1 MGVALQPGLTTE
13 DELQRLR
20 TLYDLLAALTRSTT
34 PDEVYQVALTSLLA
48 ATGADR
54 AAILFADAQG
64 SMRFAAWRGLSEEY
78 REAVSGHSPW
88 TPGTRGASPIA
99 IRDVLA
105 DRDLEPYRD
114 LMRSEG
120 IRSVVFLPLSGQ
132 DGVFGKCMLYF
143 GEVHSL
149 TSEELGFAQT
159 IAGHVALATE
169 RQRLMS
175 ASAHLANIVTSSD
188 DAIVS
193 KDLNGII
200 TSWNV
205 GAQRL
210 FGYTAAQAVGQ
221 PISMLAVPGHENEM
235 PPILE
240 SIRRGERV
248 DHYETRR
255 RAKDGR
261 IIDVALTVSPVRSP
275 TGEIV
280 GASKIVHDIS
290 DRKRAE
296 MERSVIQER
305 EQAARTTAELLNRV
319 GPLLLEQRDLEKLT
333 QSVTDI
339 ATALVGAEFGA
350 FFHNAVNEKGESYA
364 LYTLS
369 GVPREAFEKF
379 PMPGNTV
386 LFGPTFRGEGIVRCE
401 DVTKDARYGKSAPHY
416 GMPPGHLPVRSYLA
430 APVVSRTG
438 EVLGGLFF
446 GHSLPG
452 RFNETHEATLL
463 GIAAQASI
471 AMDNA
476 RLFEQ
481 AHLAQQQLRR
491 SNEELRR
498 ANHDLETFVYSAS
511 HDLREPLHTI
521 ALCAQ
526 LLERTQ
532 GNRLEGD
539 SATFLQRIRRGVDR
553 LERLLSDLLAYTTA
567 TKGAE
572 GPTTMVD
579 AQTAVGNA
587 IEALKG
593 TIEESGARVT
603 WDKLPSVL
611 VHESGL
617 TQVFQNLISN
627 AVKYRK
633 ESPRVHIS
641 ATEEDGRTVF
651 CVRDNGIGIPQQYAE
666 QIFGLFRRL
675 HSRDTYPGSGI
686 GLTIC
691 QRILEHYNG
700 RIWLERSEPGD
711 GSTFCFSIPDR
722 ESDR

>member
-1 MGVALQPGLTTE
+1 MGVAFQHGLSTE

-20 TLYDLLAALTRSTT
+20 TLYDLLAALAHSTT
-34 PDEVYQVALTSLLA
+34 PDQIYEVALTSLAA
-48 ATGADR
+48 ATSAER
-54 AAILFADAQG
+54 AAILFFDPLG
-64 SMRFAAWRGLSEEY
+64 SMRFAAWRDLSPQY
-78 REAVSGHSPW
+78 REAVTGHSPW
-88 TPGTRGASPIA
+88 VQGTRGASPIA
-99 IRDVLA
+99 VRDVLA
-105 DRDLEPYRD
+105 DKSLVAYHDL
-114 LMRSEG
+114 LRSEG
-120 IRSVVFLPLSGQ
+120 IRSLVFLPLSGQ

-143 GEVHSL
+143 GDVHSL

-159 IAGHVALATE
+159 IAGHIALAAE

-175 ASAHLANIVTSSD
+175 ASAHLAAIVTSSD

-210 FGYTAAQAVGQ
+210 FGYTPREAVGQ
-221 PISMLAVPGHENEM
+221 PISMLAAPGHENEM
-235 PPILE
+235 PGILE
-240 SIRRGERV
+240 NIRRGERV

-261 IIDVALTVSPVRSP
+261 IIDVALTISPVRS
-275 TGEIV
+275 TGGEIT
-280 GASKIVHDIS
+280 GASKIAHDIS
-290 DRKRAE
+290 ERKRAE
-296 MERSVIQER
+296 TERSIIQER
-305 EQAARTTAELLNRV
+305 EQTARTTAELLNRI
-319 GPLLLEQRDLEKLT
+319 GPLLLEQRDMEKLT

-339 ATALVGAEFGA
+339 ATALVRAEFGA

-369 GVPREAFEKF
+369 GVPREAFSGF
-379 PMPGNTV
+379 PMPGNTA
-386 LFGPTFRGEGIVRCE
+386 LFGPTFRGEGIVRCD
-401 DVTKDARYGKSAPHY
+401 DVTKDPRYGESSPYH
-416 GMPPGHLPVRSYLA
+416 GMPEHLPVRSYLA
-430 APVVSRTG
+430 APVISRTG
-438 EVLGGLFF
+438 EVIGGLFF

-452 RFNETHEATLL
+452 RFTETHEATLL
-463 GIAAQASI
+463 GIAAQAAI

-539 SATFLQRIRRGVDR
+539 GATFLARIRRGVDR

-567 TKGAE
+567 TKGVE
-572 GPTTMVD
+572 GPPSIVD
-579 AQTAVGNA
+579 SQRVVANAV
-587 IEALKG
+587 EALKAP
-593 TIEESGARVT
+593 IEESGAVVT
-603 WDKLPSVL
+603 WDELPSVRM
-611 VHESGL
+611 HESGL
-617 TQVFQNLISN
+617 AQVFQNLISN

-641 ATEEDGRTVF
+641 ATEKDGCTVF
-651 CVRDNGIGIPQQYAE
+651 SVRDNGIGVPQQYAE

-711 GSTFCFSIPDR
+711 GCTFCFSVPNSQPDQ
-722 ESDR
+722 